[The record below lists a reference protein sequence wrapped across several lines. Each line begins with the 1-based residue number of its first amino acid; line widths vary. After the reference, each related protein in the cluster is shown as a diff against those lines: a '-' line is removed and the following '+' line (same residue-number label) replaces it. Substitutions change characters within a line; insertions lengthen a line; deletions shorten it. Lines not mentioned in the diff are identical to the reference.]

1 MKKIFLLAGLLIAS
15 LTAKAQSA
23 LYQEMSQVSGV
34 ESFYYSKDLMGSVN
48 LKNIE
53 NPDVN
58 LTNLNVYS
66 IQNLEYLSATKRKA
80 IRKLRKAQEES
91 MKNNGNSNASEPKII
106 MQVNKDDRKLAIY
119 KKDKNSY
126 MLINDNKDRY
136 TVIRMVADIPSFYLD
151 KILVK

>member
-1 MKKIFLLAGLLIAS
+1 MKKFLFLAGLLIAS

-34 ESFYYSKDLMGSVN
+34 ESFYYSKDLMHSAD

-58 LTNLNVYS
+58 LSALNLYS
-66 IQNLEYLSATKRKA
+66 IQNLEYLSATKRRA

-91 MKNNGNSNASEPKII
+91 MKNNGNSNASKPKII
-106 MQVNKDDRKLAIY
+106 MQINKDKRKLAIY
-119 KKDKNSY
+119 KNDKNSY
-126 MLINDNKDRY
+126 LVITENKDRY
-136 TVIRMVADIPSFYLD
+136 TVIRMVADFASYYLD

>member
-15 LTAKAQSA
+15 LTVKAQSA

-48 LKNIE
+48 LKDIE
-53 NPDVN
+53 NPDIN
-58 LTNLNVYS
+58 LTNLNVYH
-66 IQNLEYLSATKRKA
+66 IQNLEYLSATKRRA

-91 MKNNGNSNASEPKII
+91 MKNNGNGNASEAKII
-106 MQVNKDDRKLAIY
+106 MQVNKNDRKLAIY
-119 KKDKNSY
+119 KKDNNSY

-136 TVIRMVADIPSFYLD
+136 TVIRIVADIPSFYLD

>member
-48 LKNIE
+48 LENIE

>member
-48 LKNIE
+48 LKDIE
-53 NPDVN
+53 NPDIN
-58 LTNLNVYS
+58 LTNLNVYH
-66 IQNLEYLSATKRKA
+66 IQNLEYLSATKRRA
-80 IRKLRKAQEES
+80 VRKLRKAQEES
-91 MKNNGNSNASEPKII
+91 MKNNGNGNASEAKII
-106 MQVNKDDRKLAIY
+106 MQVNKNDRKLAIY
-119 KKDKNSY
+119 KKDNNSY

>member
-15 LTAKAQSA
+15 LTVKAQSA

-48 LKNIE
+48 LKDIE
-53 NPDVN
+53 NPDIN
-58 LTNLNVYS
+58 LTNLNVYH
-66 IQNLEYLSATKRKA
+66 IQNLEYLSATKRRA

-91 MKNNGNSNASEPKII
+91 MKNNGNGNASEAKII
-106 MQVNKDDRKLAIY
+106 MQVNKNDRKLAIY
-119 KKDKNSY
+119 KKDNNSY

>member
-15 LTAKAQSA
+15 LTVKAQSA

-48 LKNIE
+48 LKDIE
-53 NPDVN
+53 NPDIN
-58 LTNLNVYS
+58 LTNLNVYH
-66 IQNLEYLSATKRKA
+66 IQNLEYLSATKRRA
-80 IRKLRKAQEES
+80 VRKLRKAQEES
-91 MKNNGNSNASEPKII
+91 MKNNGNGNASEAKII
-106 MQVNKDDRKLAIY
+106 MQVNKNDRKLAIY
-119 KKDKNSY
+119 KKDNNSY

-136 TVIRMVADIPSFYLD
+136 TVIRMVADMPSFYLD

>member
-15 LTAKAQSA
+15 LTVKAQSA

-48 LKNIE
+48 LKDIE
-53 NPDVN
+53 NPDIN
-58 LTNLNVYS
+58 LTNLNVYH
-66 IQNLEYLSATKRKA
+66 IQNLEYLSATKRRA

-91 MKNNGNSNASEPKII
+91 MKNNGNGNASEAKII
-106 MQVNKDDRKLAIY
+106 MQVNKNDRKLAIY
-119 KKDKNSY
+119 KKDNNSY

-136 TVIRMVADIPSFYLD
+136 TVIRMVADMPSFYLD

>member
-1 MKKIFLLAGLLIAS
+1 MKKIFLLASLLIAS

>member
-15 LTAKAQSA
+15 LTVKAQSA

-48 LKNIE
+48 LKDIE

-58 LTNLNVYS
+58 LTNLNVYH
-66 IQNLEYLSATKRKA
+66 IQNLEYLSATKRRA

-91 MKNNGNSNASEPKII
+91 MKKNGNSNASEQKII
-106 MQVNKDDRKLAIY
+106 MQINKDDRKLAIY
-119 KKDKNSY
+119 KKDNNSY

>member
-15 LTAKAQSA
+15 LTVKAQSA

-48 LKNIE
+48 LKDIE
-53 NPDVN
+53 NPDIN
-58 LTNLNVYS
+58 LTNLNVYH
-66 IQNLEYLSATKRKA
+66 IQNLEYLSATKRRA
-80 IRKLRKAQEES
+80 IRNLRKAQEES
-91 MKNNGNSNASEPKII
+91 MKNNGNGNASEAKII
-106 MQVNKDDRKLAIY
+106 MQVNKNDRKLAIY
-119 KKDKNSY
+119 KKDNNSY

-136 TVIRMVADIPSFYLD
+136 TVIRMVADMPSFYLD

>member
-15 LTAKAQSA
+15 LTVKAQSA

-34 ESFYYSKDLMGSVN
+34 ESFYYSKDLMHSAD

-53 NPDVN
+53 NPDIN
-58 LTNLNVYS
+58 LSVLNLYS
-66 IQNLEYLSATKRKA
+66 IQNLEYLSATKRRA

-91 MKNNGNSNASEPKII
+91 LKTNSSNASEPKII
-106 MQVNKDDRKLAIY
+106 MQVNKDNRKLAIY
-119 KKDKNSY
+119 KNDKNSY
-126 MLINDNKDRY
+126 LVVTENKDRY
-136 TVIRMVADIPSFYLD
+136 TVLRMVADFAPFYLD